1 MPYSVDYTKR
11 AARELRK
18 MDRAV
23 RARLYGWIDRHLAG
37 CEDPRRHGGPLTGGR
52 LGQWRYRV
60 GDYRII
66 AEIHDDKVLIMV
78 MTVGHRRDVYDL

>member
-1 MPYSVDYTKR
+1 MGYRVELTKR
-11 AARELRK
+11 ARRQLRK
-18 MDRAV
+18 MDRTVAL
-23 RARLYGWIDRHLAG
+23 RITRWMRERLAG
-37 CEDPRRHGGPLTGGR
+37 CEDPRQHGEPLTGDR

-78 MTVGHRRDVYDL
+78 MTVGHRREAYDL